1 MVSSMI
7 DKRSREEIEAFER
20 FDRICAELLNY
31 AHEMRVKYRRDS
43 TKSWLTFASEKEL
56 ETWRV
61 MQLEREH
68 AEREAEQYRP
78 KYHLNSAKYR
88 RGRLS

>member
-1 MVSSMI
+1 MVFSMI

-20 FDRICAELLNY
+20 FDKICSEMLNY
-31 AHEMRVKYRRDS
+31 AHDMRVKYRRDS
-43 TKSWLTFASEKEL
+43 SKSWLTFASEKEL

-68 AEREAEQYRP
+68 AEREAAKYRP
-78 KYHLNSAKYR
+78 KDHLNSAKYR
-88 RGRLS
+88 RSRLS